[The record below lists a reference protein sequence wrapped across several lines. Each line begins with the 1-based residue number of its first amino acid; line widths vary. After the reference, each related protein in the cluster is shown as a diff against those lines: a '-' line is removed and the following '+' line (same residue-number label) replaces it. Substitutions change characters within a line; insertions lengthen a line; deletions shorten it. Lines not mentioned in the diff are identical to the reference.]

1 MSSEDDQAFADL
13 LSAVIERHAVA
24 SRLQGTEALAESALA
39 AAMRVGDGVRRARR
53 GGPSDR
59 PNADDCAQLARL
71 ASELDEATDAVLRDA
86 PAVALRRAAAAGD
99 GASAAGMALGLFL
112 GLERPQRPPER
123 VYVGI
128 RARRRSRTG
137 ETLVH
142 PADLADEIVRSSAEG
157 LGPES
162 GVTAAAEEPLLP
174 EPIAL
179 APTFAASGSEVAL
192 VRSTAGIADALLED
206 AASGDL
212 VLFVAR
218 LPGPFS
224 VALARD
230 ADDEWWAAS
239 ALSYADYRAQL
250 AAELRARGVGAEL
263 LA

>member
-1 MSSEDDQAFADL
+1 MSSEADQAFADL

-24 SRLQGTEALAESALA
+24 SRLQGTEALAEDALA

-59 PNADDCAQLARL
+59 PNDDDCAQLARL
-71 ASELDEATDAVLRDA
+71 ASRLDDATDAVLRDA
-86 PAVALRRAAAAGD
+86 PAIALRRAAAAGD
-99 GASAAGMALGLFL
+99 GAAAAEMALGLFL
-112 GLERPQRPPER
+112 GLERPVRLPER
-123 VYVGI
+123 VYVGL
-128 RARRRSRTG
+128 RARRRARTG

-142 PADLADEIVRSSAEG
+142 PEALADEIVRSSAAG

-179 APTFAASGSEVAL
+179 SPTFETAASEIAL
-192 VRSTAGIADALLED
+192 VRGTAGIGDALLED
-206 AASGDL
+206 SASGDL
-212 VLFVAR
+212 VLFVAC

-239 ALSYADYRAQL
+239 TVSYADYRAQL
-250 AAELRARGVGAEL
+250 AAALRARGVDVAL
-263 LA
+263 LD